1 MSKTF
6 EVVELVGISTESLSD
21 AVKQALESS
30 GKEKPVSWFEITE
43 QRGRVTQDDK
53 IEFQVTIKIGRKL

>member
-1 MSKTF
+1 MSKTY

-30 GKEKPVSWFEITE
+30 EKEKPVSWFEVTQ
-43 QRGRVTQDDK
+43 QRGRVTQEDG
-53 IEFQVTIKIGRKL
+53 IEFQVTIKVGRKL

>member
-6 EVVELVGISTESLSD
+6 DVVELVGISTESLSD
-21 AVKQALESS
+21 AVKQSLESS

>member
-30 GKEKPVSWFEITE
+30 GKEKPVSWFEIKE